1 MHIDEVVDAIA
12 KMDTNKITPEKAELL
27 KNDFLPTDEEK
38 ELIKERKEAGSKL
51 APLDIFLD
59 TLAGVERVRPRLTLI
74 ILMDTCGE
82 ALARI
87 APASMSVMVA
97 SNALMASTK
106 LAKILEVILAFGN
119 RMNSNRR
126 GGAWGF
132 KLSAFDRL
140 IDTKT
145 NDRKR
150 TLMHFVCTTVQK
162 TESEAAAFA
171 SELVDINAA
180 AAVSLQDLK
189 NQLAQAQRTI
199 AQVATELEKD
209 PENESMKA
217 FQTEYEPM
225 VAKAAVDLEEA
236 VQIFQKALAYF
247 AETTL
252 TEPSAFFAVFV
263 RLCKTYA
270 EAEKDNVK
278 WARQAAKEKEALE
291 AAARKSALRSGVAID
306 GTGESTADGPDEH
319 SETAPEG
326 AVSPQRGH
334 LRQVNDVQDGTLDA
348 LISEMKTTAF
358 RRPEGHNKRE
368 TRRRMSMR
376 RENNNNSYASARPW
390 LK

>member
-1 MHIDEVVDAIA
+1 MTPWLVLSGSACLADSGKLTAAGGKVVDAIA

-150 TLMHFVCTTVQK
+150 TLMHFVCSTVQK
-162 TESEAAAFA
+162 TELEAAAFA

-217 FQTEYEPM
+217 FQTECVFQWLPCFWNWTLRFACIERL
-225 VAKAAVDLEEA
+225 ALLAAAAV
-236 VQIFQKALAYF
+236 
-247 AETTL
+247 
-252 TEPSAFFAVFV
+252 
-263 RLCKTYA
+263 
-270 EAEKDNVK
+270 
-278 WARQAAKEKEALE
+278 
-291 AAARKSALRSGVAID
+291 AIR
-306 GTGESTADGPDEH
+306 
-319 SETAPEG
+319 
-326 AVSPQRGH
+326 RG
-334 LRQVNDVQDGTLDA
+334 
-348 LISEMKTTAF
+348 
-358 RRPEGHNKRE
+358 
-368 TRRRMSMR
+368 
-376 RENNNNSYASARPW
+376 
-390 LK
+390 